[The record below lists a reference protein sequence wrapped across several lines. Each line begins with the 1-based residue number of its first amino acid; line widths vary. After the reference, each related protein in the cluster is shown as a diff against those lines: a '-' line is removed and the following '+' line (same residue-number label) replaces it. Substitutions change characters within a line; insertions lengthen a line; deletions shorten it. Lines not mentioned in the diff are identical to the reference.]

1 MSVFKNC
8 VKIYSV
14 RSFQNDIIFDRS
26 DDIDC
31 FRYSV
36 YFKEGL
42 SREDFNGFI
51 LD

>member
-8 VKIYSV
+8 VKTYSV
-14 RSFQNDIIFDRS
+14 RSPQNDIISDRS

-31 FRYSV
+31 SRYSV

-42 SREDFNGFI
+42 SREDSNGLI
-51 LD
+51 SD